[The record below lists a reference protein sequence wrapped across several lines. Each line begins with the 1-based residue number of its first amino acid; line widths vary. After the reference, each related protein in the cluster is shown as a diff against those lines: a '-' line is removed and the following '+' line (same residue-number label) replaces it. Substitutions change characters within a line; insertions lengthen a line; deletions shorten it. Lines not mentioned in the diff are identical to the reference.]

1 MADRKLSSSEVFN
14 QAVKPFIDHKNAYQ
28 DYKGTTTKGDIPRTE
43 AQEKIEA
50 GQKWQKKYMWDVPTA
65 IPSAVW
71 NLAFKDT
78 GWEAGKENW
87 LLQSKADKQQRK
99 DELDNMRL
107 WRKKRDDVR
116 DMVLDIAE
124 AGSRKYKETGKE
136 EHLDTVTQGITDLLN
151 SANLK
156 YEDFVT
162 VDPETFAMRDGAM
175 LFSNQPNPY
184 PLIEGYAMGG
194 MGYYGTIKG
203 EKLMNEKFLKGFG
216 KRFAKGK
223 GNFWSR
229 VAGAV
234 IGGASGVAA
243 ADYGYE
249 GVLDIMNR
257 AGQAKKWRDDP
268 NIRAGLMDSMLA
280 EIAPESWTFGGEG
293 INRPDQ
299 KARVESALNA
309 FKWDAMIGSMFF
321 GARPAYYA
329 VRKGFGAV
337 PMGMF
342 KGKPTGV
349 KAKADVMTSRELLD
363 AEQNLIERWA
373 PKTGPYKAPTEELV
387 FANPLGIPKLGKL
400 LWRLSNSKAFNWL
413 GRPGPIKKGS
423 NEWWPD
429 PLEMQ
434 GTMMARTMVGGA
446 FAKGVASTF
455 SPTPLLGSGIRQNMF
470 NQSEFYLKGV
480 MDNMLGSFAP
490 YASMTDMGLDWAKLA
505 SANARGFKAHAKHL
519 EKEFTNAA
527 EGMGKGFSDEN
538 LVSVAKQTL
547 REYQQKLQVAA
558 DAARRG
564 SDSKELIPQEVS
576 SRLIK
581 FLENQILKPV
591 GEGRTHTMRDVFQM
605 KGLRE
610 QMDDLLK
617 PLQDATLANTTY
629 ADDITR
635 LFKAWDADVG
645 SVAHM
650 GYPGVAKAFQDYD
663 DFVSKG
669 LLLWGTDVGQS
680 AIKVGQRGFNIV
692 LDNSSTRAG
701 QGLFEVAVKAAKSS
715 PKRAYEELA
724 AIRRIVGDRA
734 YHNGVGTY
742 IRNAFHKSL
751 SEKEGMMVFDSSVFR
766 GALGLGEAGSPL
778 RTFMRE
784 ALPGP
789 KVRKLDIFNP
799 KTGRW
804 SEFDDELYAAGRNQG
819 LREILGEEVPEGLL
833 RAKEVQLPTMK
844 EFEDLTTILETLY
857 KQGVPSTSKYMMRRG
872 VMAGVAGSLKA
883 LSPTQALGGAAVASI
898 GAIPTIALTFLANYG
913 GKVLTRPVAMKVF
926 RNALDANLPETI
938 RLVNWNRFV
947 RMFPEEF
954 MAFDADLKEMETRQ
968 RMFDQS
974 GKRIQGASS
983 TASRVKDAIVQN
995 IPTFG
1000 DIKKGGA
1007 KIIDEG
1013 IGPFPNSP
1021 NLFQQRNKILP
1032 APEGV
1037 DAPYADEAAGAYDT
1051 SQAGSSIMNSQTMNP
1066 GAAQALYAGDTD
1078 AALAAQYGGGT
1089 QYAAGGGLME
1099 LNPVM
1104 NNQGKYVDP
1113 QKGINDNPFT
1123 KAQNKGILGVL

>member
-1 MADRKLSSSEVFN
+1 
-14 QAVKPFIDHKNAYQ
+14 
-28 DYKGTTTKGDIPRTE
+28 
-43 AQEKIEA
+43 
-50 GQKWQKKYMWDVPTA
+50 
-65 IPSAVW
+65 
-71 NLAFKDT
+71 
-78 GWEAGKENW
+78 
-87 LLQSKADKQQRK
+87 
-99 DELDNMRL
+99 
-107 WRKKRDDVR
+107 
-116 DMVLDIAE
+116 
-124 AGSRKYKETGKE
+124 
-136 EHLDTVTQGITDLLN
+136 
-151 SANLK
+151 
-156 YEDFVT
+156 
-162 VDPETFAMRDGAM
+162 
-175 LFSNQPNPY
+175 
-184 PLIEGYAMGG
+184 
-194 MGYYGTIKG
+194 
-203 EKLMNEKFLKGFG
+203 MNEKFLKGFG

-223 GNFWSR
+223 GNFYSR
-229 VAGAV
+229 IAGAI

-280 EIAPESWTFGGEG
+280 EITPESFTFGGEG

-299 KARVESALNA
+299 KARMESALSA

-329 VRKGFGAV
+329 VRQGFGAV

-342 KGKPTGV
+342 RGKTTGV
-349 KAKADVMTSRELLD
+349 KAKADVMSSRELLD

-373 PKTGPYKAPTEELV
+373 PKTGKYKAPKEELV

-429 PLEMQ
+429 PTEIQ
-434 GTMMARTMVGGA
+434 GTMLARTMVGGP
-446 FAKGVASTF
+446 FAKGIAATF

-490 YASMTDMGLDWAKLA
+490 YANMTDMGIDWAKLA
-505 SANARGFKAHAKHL
+505 SANARGFKAHAKQL
-519 EKEFTNAA
+519 EKNFTDAA

-538 LVSVAKQTL
+538 LVSVSKQTL

-564 SDSKELIPQEVS
+564 DDTVDLIPQEVS

-663 DFVSKG
+663 NFVSKG

-692 LDNSSTRAG
+692 LDTSSTRAG
-701 QGLFEVAVKAAKSS
+701 QGLFEVAVAAAKNS

-724 AIRRIVGDRA
+724 AIKRIVGDRA

-751 SEKEGMMVFDSSVFR
+751 SEKEGMMVFDSNVFR

-778 RTFMRE
+778 RTFMNE

-799 KTGRW
+799 KTGKW

-819 LREILGEEVPEGLL
+819 LKEILGEEIPDGLL

-872 VMAGVAGSLKA
+872 VMAGVTGSLKA
-883 LSPTQALGGAAVASI
+883 LSPTQALGAASVASI
-898 GAIPTIALTFLANYG
+898 GAIPTIALTFLANHG
-913 GKVLTRPVAMKVF
+913 GKVLTRPVAMRVF
-926 RNALDANLPETI
+926 KNALDSNLPETI
-938 RLVNWNRFV
+938 RLANWNRFV

-954 MAFDADLKEMETRQ
+954 TAFDADLKEMETKQ

-983 TASRVKDAIVQN
+983 TASRVKDAIVKN
-995 IPTFG
+995 IPSMD
-1000 DIKKGGA
+1000 DIKSA
-1007 KIIDEG
+1007 PQKIIDM
-1013 IGPFPNSP
+1013 PLNTP
-1021 NLFQQRNKILP
+1021 NLLQTRDKVPVPQG
-1032 APEGV
+1032 A
-1037 DAPYADEAAGAYDT
+1037 DAPYADEAAGSYDT

-1066 GAAQALYAGDTD
+1066 GAAQALYTGNTD

-1099 LNPVM
+1099 MNPVM
-1104 NNQGKYVDP
+1104 NNQGKYTDI
-1113 QKGINDNPFT
+1113 QTGINDNPFQNS
-1123 KAQNKGILGVL
+1123 KNKGIMGVL

>member
-1 MADRKLSSSEVFN
+1 M
-14 QAVKPFIDHKNAYQ
+14 
-28 DYKGTTTKGDIPRTE
+28 
-43 AQEKIEA
+43 
-50 GQKWQKKYMWDVPTA
+50 
-65 IPSAVW
+65 
-71 NLAFKDT
+71 
-78 GWEAGKENW
+78 
-87 LLQSKADKQQRK
+87 
-99 DELDNMRL
+99 
-107 WRKKRDDVR
+107 
-116 DMVLDIAE
+116 
-124 AGSRKYKETGKE
+124 
-136 EHLDTVTQGITDLLN
+136 
-151 SANLK
+151 
-156 YEDFVT
+156 
-162 VDPETFAMRDGAM
+162 
-175 LFSNQPNPY
+175 
-184 PLIEGYAMGG
+184 
-194 MGYYGTIKG
+194 
-203 EKLMNEKFLKGFG
+203 
-216 KRFAKGK
+216 
-223 GNFWSR
+223 
-229 VAGAV
+229 
-234 IGGASGVAA
+234 
-243 ADYGYE
+243 
-249 GVLDIMNR
+249 
-257 AGQAKKWRDDP
+257 
-268 NIRAGLMDSMLA
+268 
-280 EIAPESWTFGGEG
+280 
-293 INRPDQ
+293 
-299 KARVESALNA
+299 ESALSA

-329 VRKGFGAV
+329 VRQGFGAV

-342 KGKPTGV
+342 RGKTTGV
-349 KAKADVMTSRELLD
+349 KAKADVMSSRELLD

-373 PKTGPYKAPTEELV
+373 PKTGKYKAPKEELV

-429 PLEMQ
+429 PTEIQ
-434 GTMMARTMVGGA
+434 GTMLARTMVGGP
-446 FAKGVASTF
+446 FAKGIAATF

-490 YASMTDMGLDWAKLA
+490 YANMTDMGIDWAKLA
-505 SANARGFKAHAKHL
+505 SANARGFKAHAKQL
-519 EKEFTNAA
+519 EKNFTDAA

-538 LVSVAKQTL
+538 LVSVSKQTL

-564 SDSKELIPQEVS
+564 DDTVDLIPQEVS

-663 DFVSKG
+663 NFVSKG

-692 LDNSSTRAG
+692 LDTSSTRAG
-701 QGLFEVAVKAAKSS
+701 QGLFEVAVAAAKNS

-724 AIRRIVGDRA
+724 AIKRIVGDRA

-751 SEKEGMMVFDSSVFR
+751 SEKEGMMVFDSNVFR

-778 RTFMRE
+778 RTFMNE

-799 KTGRW
+799 KTGKW

-819 LREILGEEVPEGLL
+819 LKEILGEEIPDGLL

-872 VMAGVAGSLKA
+872 VMAGVTGSLKA
-883 LSPTQALGGAAVASI
+883 LSPTQALGAASVASV
-898 GAIPTIALTFLANYG
+898 GAIPTIALTFLANHG
-913 GKVLTRPVAMKVF
+913 GKVLTRPVAMRVF
-926 RNALDANLPETI
+926 KNALDSNLPETI
-938 RLVNWNRFV
+938 RLANWNRFV

-954 MAFDADLKEMETRQ
+954 TAFDADLKEMETKQ

-983 TASRVKDAIVQN
+983 TASRVKDAIVKN
-995 IPTFG
+995 IPSMD
-1000 DIKKGGA
+1000 DIKSA
-1007 KIIDEG
+1007 PQKIIDM
-1013 IGPFPNSP
+1013 PLNTP
-1021 NLFQQRNKILP
+1021 NLLQTRDKVPVPQG
-1032 APEGV
+1032 A
-1037 DAPYADEAAGAYDT
+1037 DAPYADEAAGSYDT

-1066 GAAQALYAGDTD
+1066 GAAQALYTGNTD

-1099 LNPVM
+1099 MNPVM
-1104 NNQGKYVDP
+1104 NNQGKYTDI
-1113 QKGINDNPFT
+1113 QTGINDNPFQNS
-1123 KAQNKGILGVL
+1123 KNKGIMGVL